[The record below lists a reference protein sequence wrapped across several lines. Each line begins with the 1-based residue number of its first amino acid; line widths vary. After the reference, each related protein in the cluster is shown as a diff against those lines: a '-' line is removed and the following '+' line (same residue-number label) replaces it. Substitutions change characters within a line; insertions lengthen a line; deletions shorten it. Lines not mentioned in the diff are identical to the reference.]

1 MQQKRITRDDLLGKS
16 QETLVDLII
25 NLTSIIHQKDEEIRQ
40 KDEENKRLKEA
51 RRLQLATQYVP
62 STEQMGY
69 LFEELELLDEV
80 LKTEVEE
87 TLKVEVSAH
96 VREVRKRSN
105 ACTAPSDTPV
115 VDVYHEKDAPATLV
129 KDEITYDR
137 VEDKIIDKLA
147 IIPRRYVVERN
158 HYPQYRAR
166 DVEAPKLIIGLGG
179 AANIGGSPSL
189 VANTIVSK
197 FDDHLPLYR
206 QEEIFKR
213 EGIFLTRQKLANWVI
228 TYYEHLLPFASFFK
242 RQLYESNLISKD
254 ETSVQVLNVKG
265 PDGKP
270 SKNGFMYIT
279 VGETYDPDTRSTRTL
294 VNLDYIQGRSRD
306 VLFEDINKYKYD
318 GYLMSDGLAGYLAY
332 PKEKHGV
339 CWVHAVRKFK
349 TILKENPKN
358 LQAAKVVA
366 LVSKLFTIEQELR
379 THLHEGS
386 LDPQG
391 FLTLRRE
398 KSQSIIDSVYE
409 EVDGFRSDFTPNG
422 AMGKAISYLDTYK
435 PYLNVY
441 LDVLEATPSTNNCE
455 RIAKA
460 FATGRKNWLFSET
473 VDGADASAFF
483 YSLVETAKFSK
494 IDPLDYVEAI
504 CTYGIYAKSEDDWM
518 SLLPD
523 RIDLSAL
530 YERRANLASAK
541 ADPTREKPYHFV
553 GHTK

>member
-1 MQQKRITRDDLLGKS
+1 
-16 QETLVDLII
+16 
-25 NLTSIIHQKDEEIRQ
+25 
-40 KDEENKRLKEA
+40 
-51 RRLQLATQYVP
+51 
-62 STEQMGY
+62 
-69 LFEELELLDEV
+69 
-80 LKTEVEE
+80 
-87 TLKVEVSAH
+87 
-96 VREVRKRSN
+96 
-105 ACTAPSDTPV
+105 
-115 VDVYHEKDAPATLV
+115 
-129 KDEITYDR
+129 
-137 VEDKIIDKLA
+137 
-147 IIPRRYVVERN
+147 
-158 HYPQYRAR
+158 
-166 DVEAPKLIIGLGG
+166 
-179 AANIGGSPSL
+179 
-189 VANTIVSK
+189 
-197 FDDHLPLYR
+197 
-206 QEEIFKR
+206 
-213 EGIFLTRQKLANWVI
+213 
-228 TYYEHLLPFASFFK
+228 
-242 RQLYESNLISKD
+242 
-254 ETSVQVLNVKG
+254 VKG

-379 THLHEGS
+379 TCLHEGS

-483 YSLVETAKFSK
+483 YSLIETAKFSK

-530 YERRANLASAK
+530 YERRAKLASAK
-541 ADPTREKPYHFV
+541 ADPARKKPYHFV